1 MTTGDP
7 VHGFHSSSDDP
18 GPGSRA
24 DLEAAERRIAN
35 EIDPGTRALFVAVAV
50 LVLLASFSLPHAG
63 SANGWE
69 VLAYSPDARA
79 EAIAL
84 PSRVF
89 VWLAIVFGGVG
100 SILALVTRRWFV
112 AWVAVAGSAVSII
125 FGMLAVWSRQTVAV
139 VDGHAVG
146 AGAGVGLFLSWLAV
160 AVLTFHW
167 IRVVWARTSAQ
178 LEAEAKLREVAA
190 EEDQRRLYGTGP
202 S

>member
-7 VHGFHSSSDDP
+7 GAAN
-18 GPGSRA
+18 RA

-35 EIDPGTRALFVAVAV
+35 EIDPGVRALFVAVAV

-69 VLAYSPDARA
+69 VLAYAPDARA

-89 VWLAIVFGGVG
+89 VWLALVFGGVG
-100 SILALVTRRWFV
+100 SILALVTRRWFI
-112 AWVAVAGSAVSII
+112 AWGAVAGSAVSII
-125 FGMLAVWSRQTVAV
+125 FGMLSVWSRQTVAV
-139 VDGHAVG
+139 VDGEAVG
-146 AGAGVGLFLSWLAV
+146 AGAGIGLFLGWLAV

-167 IRVVWARTSAQ
+167 VRVVWARTSTQ
-178 LEAEAKLREVAA
+178 LEAEARLREIAA
-190 EEDQRRLYGTGP
+190 EEDRRGLYGTGTP
-202 S
+202 